1 MQAIFDYLSVG
12 DLWGLAIIGAAV
24 LILAANVSYQKHRSL
39 ACDRITRRLARRDAK
54 TAPRTTQPVSGVH
67 AHA

>member
-1 MQAIFDYLSVG
+1 MLAIFDYLSVG

-24 LILAANVSYQKHRSL
+24 LMLAGNCSYQKHRTL
-39 ACDRITRRLARRDAK
+39 ERDRITRRLARRGAK
-54 TAPRTTQPVSGVH
+54 TAQAATRPAGGVA

>member
-1 MQAIFDYLSVG
+1 MQAIFDYVSVG

-24 LILAANVSYQKHRSL
+24 LILAANISYQKHRSL
-39 ACDRITRRLARRDAK
+39 ACDRIAQRLAQRDAK
-54 TAPRTTQPVSGVH
+54 APAKAKQPGGGVA